1 MAIGQH
7 PAVGR
12 VDDATDD
19 ADQRRLARAVR
30 PEQGE
35 DFTALNVQVD
45 ALERLESRGVSLG

>member
-12 VDDATDD
+12 VDDAADD